1 VTAFLHS
8 SVHSAL
14 PMTTT
19 GTTVPAT
26 ARVELE
32 EVIGPAGSAPARVRI
47 APTGTAYR
55 LELVLDGDAG
65 ALASRVGKRISGTV
79 RGRAQRAWH
88 ATAGG
93 CFIEPVWGMPRIVQ
107 GRVLAVDVH
116 ANAALLDL
124 AFPAWVTL
132 EPSQAAG
139 GFQTGDM
146 LNFYVESGM
155 SFTPGA

>member
-1 VTAFLHS
+1 MATAVTDTARVVLDE
-8 SVHSAL
+8 L
-14 PMTTT
+14 L
-19 GTTVPAT
+19 PAT
-26 ARVELE
+26 ATQ
-32 EVIGPAGSAPARVRI
+32 PARVRI
-47 APTGTAYR
+47 SLPNMAYR
-55 LELVLDGDAG
+55 VELVLAGDAT
-65 ALASRVGKRISGTV
+65 ALAGKVGKRVNGTV
-79 RGRAQRAWH
+79 RGKAQRAWH

-93 CFIEPVWGMPRIVQ
+93 SFIEPVWGMPRIVQ

-155 SFTPGA
+155 TFTPSA

>member
-1 VTAFLHS
+1 
-8 SVHSAL
+8 
-14 PMTTT
+14 MTTT

-32 EVIGPAGSAPARVRI
+32 EVIAPAAGAPARVRI

-55 LELVLDGDAG
+55 IELVLDGDAG

-79 RGRAQRAWH
+79 RGRALRAWH

-107 GRVLAVDVH
+107 GRVLAVDVQS
-116 ANAALLDL
+116 NAALLDL
-124 AFPAWVTL
+124 AFPAWVAM

-146 LNFYVESGM
+146 LNFYVESGA
-155 SFTPGA
+155 SFTPAA

>member
-1 VTAFLHS
+1 MTAFLHS
-8 SVHSAL
+8 SLRPSL

-32 EVIGPAGSAPARVRI
+32 EVIAPAGNAPARVRI

-65 ALASRVGKRISGTV
+65 ALAGRVGKRVSGTV
-79 RGRAQRAWH
+79 RGRALRAWH

-107 GRVLAVDVH
+107 GRVLAVDVQS
-116 ANAALLDL
+116 NAVLIEL
-124 AFPAWVTL
+124 AVPAWI
-132 EPSQAAG
+132 EMESSQPVAQW
-139 GFQTGDM
+139 QTGDM

-155 SFTPGA
+155 RFTPAA